1 MSFLKGFFSLFDWMF
16 PPRTYK
22 ELSEELDEK
31 MQDLY
36 IKMNWGQY
44 QNPLKYPYSLSS
56 SVFNTASDITS
67 TTETMSSDQWNTIYA
82 SKETLN
88 QLLLDMNKNVKS
100 DLKLTKDQEFAIWWL
115 YDREAGRFPNKDSII
130 VNGINITD
138 TIRELLKDR
147 LFI

>member
-1 MSFLKGFFSLFDWMF
+1 MSFLKGFLSLFDWMF
-16 PPRTYK
+16 PPKTYQ
-22 ELSEELDEK
+22 ELTEELDGQ

-36 IKMNWGQY
+36 TKMNWGQY
-44 QNPLKYPYSLSS
+44 QNPLKYSYSS

-88 QLLLDMNKNVKS
+88 QLLLNMNENMPS
-100 DLKLTKDQEFAIWWL
+100 DIKLTKDQEFAIWWL
-115 YDREAGRFPNKDSII
+115 YDRAAGRFPDKDTII
-130 VNGINITD
+130 VNGINITE
-138 TIRELLKDR
+138 TVRELLKDR

>member
-1 MSFLKGFFSLFDWMF
+1 MEKAMSFLKGFTSLFDWMF
-16 PPRTYK
+16 PKTYQ
-22 ELSEELDEK
+22 EMSDDLDEK

-36 IKMNWGQY
+36 DKNGWG
-44 QNPLKYPYSLSS
+44 KYKAYPTTGVS
-56 SVFNTASDITS
+56 NIATDIALTMEPS
-67 TTETMSSDQWNTIYA
+67 TQTIYA

-88 QLLLDMNKNVKS
+88 QLLLDMNKNVNN
-100 DLKLTKDQEFAIWWL
+100 DIKLTKDQEFAIWWL
-115 YDREAGRFPNKDSII
+115 YDREAGRFPDKDTII